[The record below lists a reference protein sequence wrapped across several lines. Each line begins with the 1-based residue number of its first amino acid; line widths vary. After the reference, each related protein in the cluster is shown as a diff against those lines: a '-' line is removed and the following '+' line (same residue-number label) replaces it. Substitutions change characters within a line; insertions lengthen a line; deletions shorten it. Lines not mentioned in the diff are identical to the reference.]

1 MYLLGTPELYEDMRR
16 KQKWIL
22 FFSVLIGGVIFCSIL
37 FLKQKDYDKEKQI
50 PLSICTEESLA
61 SVINNMIQCYN
72 KYYNENIKFEITYL
86 PEDPMQRE
94 SMCKRLQTEL
104 MSGKGKDIYLM
115 SERTREI
122 NNLTSVF
129 GDPNKLI
136 YNGVLADMT
145 EWTKKDKS
153 FQECFQPVMKAG
165 QANGRQYLLPITFT
179 VPMFIREGS
188 GTDFTEE
195 TLKPLGK
202 LIDGKSE
209 LLQEIAPY
217 TFTNTKEWLGNCIDY
232 KKQRV
237 TVSEKEIEKVLRYE
251 IEKNKKGVDF
261 SKEKFVCN
269 FGVFSKDE
277 GKEHTL
283 YQYMPMVTLDGKPMA
298 KIYSYIAIGRNCKE
312 KERAYQFA
320 RLFWQKGFAEGKGIE
335 LTLKSG
341 KTQRRSE
348 NDIFIVGGVPVHEPA
363 WEEWAVNIKTP
374 GIVQQKNI
382 LEQIENI
389 QRYLE
394 AISQVQTARFIS
406 DFDIIGNEVQTLF
419 LDEDGYTFRTDFP
432 DIDERVKE
440 AAKILYRN
448 AYYIAME

>member
-1 MYLLGTPELYEDMRR
+1 MYLLGTPKLYEDMRR

-22 FFSVLIGGVIFCSIL
+22 FLSVLIGGFIFCSIL
-37 FLKQKDYDKEKQI
+37 FLKQKDNDKEEQTT
-50 PLSICTEESLA
+50 LSICTEESLA
-61 SVINNMIQCYN
+61 SVINNMIECYN

-115 SERTREI
+115 SEYSRELE
-122 NNLTSVF
+122 NTTDLF

-153 FQECFQPVMKAG
+153 FQECFQPVMEAG
-165 QANGRQYLLPITFT
+165 QAGGRQYLLPITFT

-188 GTDFTEE
+188 GVDFTKE

-202 LIDGKSE
+202 LIDEKSE

-251 IEKNKKGVDF
+251 VEKNKEGIDG
-261 SKEKFVCN
+261 SNEKFV
-269 FGVFSKDE
+269 FSLGGFNKDE

-283 YQYMPMVTLDGKPMA
+283 YQYIPMVTLNGKPMA
-298 KIYSYIAIGRNCKE
+298 KIYNYIAIGRNCKE

-320 RLFWQKGFAEGKGIE
+320 RLFLQKGFAEGKGIE

-341 KTQRRSE
+341 ETQRRSE
-348 NDIFIVGGVPVHEPA
+348 NDIFIVRGVPVYEPA
-363 WEEWAVNIKTP
+363 WEEWALNMDVPGSEKQENTP
-374 GIVQQKNI
+374 
-382 LEQIENI
+382 EQIENI
-389 QRYLE
+389 HRFFK
-394 AISQVQTARFIS
+394 AVSQVQTARFFS
-406 DFDIIGNEVQTLF
+406 DFDITGNEVQTLF

>member
-1 MYLLGTPELYEDMRR
+1 MKKKRKNILIIIGILLL
-16 KQKWIL
+16 
-22 FFSVLIGGVIFCSIL
+22 SVISIL
-37 FLKQKDYDKEKQI
+37 FVKKFLQPSSEKEQI
-50 PLSICTEESLA
+50 TLSICTEESL
-61 SVINNMIQCYN
+61 SFVINEMTQCYN
-72 KYYNENIKFEITYL
+72 EYYNENVKFEIIYL
-86 PEDPMQRE
+86 PEEPMQRK

-104 MSGKGKDIYLM
+104 MSGKGKDIYLV
-115 SERTREI
+115 SERSRELE
-122 NNLTSVF
+122 NSTGVF

-145 EWTKKDKS
+145 EWTKKDRS
-153 FQECFQPVMKAG
+153 FQECFQPVMEAG
-165 QANGRQYLLPITFT
+165 QVDGRQYLLPITFH
-179 VPMFIREGS
+179 VPTLMREGS

-202 LIDGKSE
+202 LIDEKSE

-251 IEKNKKGVDF
+251 VEKNKKGVDF
-261 SKEKFVCN
+261 SKEKFVAAL
-269 FGVFSKDE
+269 GDFSKDV

-298 KIYSYIAIGRNCKE
+298 KIYNYIAIGRNCKE
-312 KERAYQFA
+312 KGRAYQFA
-320 RLFWQKGFAEGKGIE
+320 RLFWQKDYAEGTGIE
-335 LTLKSG
+335 LKFEDGATYSRG
-341 KTQRRSE
+341 DS
-348 NDIFIVGGVPVHEPA
+348 DIFTLGGIPVYESA
-363 WEEWAVNIKTP
+363 WEDWALNMDVPGTEQQENTP
-374 GIVQQKNI
+374 
-382 LEQIENI
+382 EQIENI
-389 QRYLE
+389 QRYLRTV
-394 AISQVQTARFIS
+394 SQVQTARFVS
-406 DFDIIGNEVQTLF
+406 DFDITGNEVQTLF
-419 LDEDGYTFRTDFP
+419 IAEDGYTFRTDFQ

>member
-1 MYLLGTPELYEDMRR
+1 MYLLGTPINYMRKKR
-16 KQKWIL
+16 KWIL
-22 FFSVLIGGVIFCSIL
+22 FLSVLIGGFIFCSIL
-37 FLKQKDYDKEKQI
+37 FLKQKDNDKEEQTT
-50 PLSICTEESLA
+50 LSICTEESLA
-61 SVINNMIQCYN
+61 SVINNMIECYN
-72 KYYNENIKFEITYL
+72 KYYNENVKFEITYL
-86 PEDPMQRE
+86 PKEPMQRE

-104 MSGKGKDIYLM
+104 MSGKGKDIYLV
-115 SERTREI
+115 SEDSREWE
-122 NNLTSVF
+122 NTTGLF

-153 FQECFQPVMKAG
+153 FQECFQPVMEAG
-165 QANGRQYLLPITFT
+165 QVGERQYLLPITFT

-188 GTDFTEE
+188 GTDLTEE

-202 LIDGKSE
+202 LIDEKSE
-209 LLQEIAPY
+209 LLQEIVPY

-251 IEKNKKGVDF
+251 VEKNKKGVDF
-261 SKEKFVCN
+261 SKEKFVAASGN
-269 FGVFSKDE
+269 FSKDE

-283 YQYMPMVTLDGKPMA
+283 YQYIPMVTLNGKPMA
-298 KIYSYIAIGRNCKE
+298 KIYNYIAIGRNCKE

-341 KTQRRSE
+341 ETKRRSK
-348 NDIFIVGGVPVHEPA
+348 NDIFIMRGVPVYEPA
-363 WEEWAVNIKTP
+363 WEDWALNMDVPGSEKQENTP
-374 GIVQQKNI
+374 
-382 LEQIENI
+382 EQIENI
-389 QRYLE
+389 HRYLR
-394 AISQVQTARFIS
+394 AVSQVQTARFFS
-406 DFDIIGNEVQTLF
+406 DFDITGNEVQTLF
-419 LDEDGYTFRTDFP
+419 IDEDGYTFRTDFP
-432 DIDERVKE
+432 DIEERVKE
-440 AAKILYRN
+440 VAKILYRN